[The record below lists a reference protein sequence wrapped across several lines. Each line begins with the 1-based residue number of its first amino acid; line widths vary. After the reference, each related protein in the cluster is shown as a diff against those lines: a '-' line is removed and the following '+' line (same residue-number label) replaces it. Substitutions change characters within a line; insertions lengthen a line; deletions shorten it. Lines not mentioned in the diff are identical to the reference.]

1 MVRSVKNEQQNR
13 TRQPHTTTCYA
24 TKVCEHFGSRMWYDG
39 VGSEVMML
47 RAEGRHDGLMEDQ
60 GSLVYGPRAQNSSSE
75 SGSLHA
81 CVKPTQGMG

>member
-1 MVRSVKNEQQNR
+1 
-13 TRQPHTTTCYA
+13 
-24 TKVCEHFGSRMWYDG
+24 MWYDG

-60 GSLVYGPRAQNSSSE
+60 GLLVYGPRAQNSSSE